1 MEATA
6 TSDHSFN
13 PLTYMVDEQDDR
25 NLNMEATSTQEGADE
40 QTCESRRES
49 VCTLVGQE
57 EEVDMSTL
65 TGMLRFVN
73 QTLAMQEDPS
83 LWSST
88 GRSETG
94 RSVPLQV
101 TTPPLSDL
109 YSIIS

>member
-6 TSDHSFN
+6 TSDLSFN
-13 PLTYMVDEQDDR
+13 PLTYMTDKHDDR
-25 NLNMEATSTQEGADE
+25 NLNMEATSMQEGDDE
-40 QTCESRRES
+40 RASESRRES

-57 EEVDMSTL
+57 EEEDMSSL

-88 GRSETG
+88 GLSETG
-94 RSVPLQV
+94 RSLTLQV
-101 TTPPLSDL
+101 ITLPLSEIYND
-109 YSIIS
+109 